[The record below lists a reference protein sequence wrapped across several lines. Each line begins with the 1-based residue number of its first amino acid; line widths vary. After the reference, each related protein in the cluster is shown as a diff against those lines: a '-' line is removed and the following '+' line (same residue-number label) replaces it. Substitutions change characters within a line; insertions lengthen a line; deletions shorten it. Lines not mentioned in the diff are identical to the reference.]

1 MLIMTRHASSETTKI
16 EKVRQWLREERNSRG
31 WSANRLAKEAKL
43 SAEARGK
50 ISDIKQQTISAFENG
65 QTKGIP
71 EWVTFVAAAFED
83 HPTPSVIKNITEA
96 KCTEA
101 SVKLPTQT
109 ELRKMLLGL
118 LAPMEIGS
126 PDSWNLKQKIA
137 SSLAQRLPIVM
148 TQPQIFHT
156 EI

>member
-1 MLIMTRHASSETTKI
+1 MHHLKQRRSKRCGNSS
-16 EKVRQWLREERNSRG
+16 VRKEILADG
-31 WSANRLAKEAKL
+31 VLLAKEAKL

-50 ISDIKQQTISAFENG
+50 ISDIKQQTISAFENR
-65 QTKGIP
+65 QTKGIS

-83 HPTPSVIKNITEA
+83 HPTPSVIKNITET

-118 LAPMEIGS
+118 LAPIEIGS
-126 PDSWNLKQKIA
+126 PDS
-137 SSLAQRLPIVM
+137 
-148 TQPQIFHT
+148 
-156 EI
+156 